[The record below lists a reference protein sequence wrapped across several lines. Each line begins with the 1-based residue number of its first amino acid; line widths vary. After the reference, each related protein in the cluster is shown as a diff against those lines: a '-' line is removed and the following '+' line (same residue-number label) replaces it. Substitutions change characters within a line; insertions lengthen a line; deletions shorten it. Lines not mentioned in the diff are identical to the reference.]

1 MITEFFSESRCSI
14 LLLERVTMKFNTL
27 AKLIMFAFATFSVV
41 TTFQNCSQ
49 SKNSSL
55 TNMDHNKGG
64 SVNNNDSAKLAEV
77 DLSNAT
83 AIEVQLTSLF
93 STNFKNDIPSIQIN
107 LSNGE
112 MRYINKEGQYISP
125 LRLCLYREELQEIKS
140 IIETSKICQ
149 PEGKVSADTVCTMEY
164 IYPYAKIFL
173 ESNDIIKLGEKSGC
187 SGIVDLCEDSKK
199 ALNGYI
205 SYLSSHLDNRKC
217 L

>member
-1 MITEFFSESRCSI
+1 
-14 LLLERVTMKFNTL
+14 MKFNTL

-41 TTFQNCSQ
+41 TTFQNCAQ
-49 SKNSSL
+49 SKSPV
-55 TNMDHNKGG
+55 TAATEENKG
-64 SVNNNDSAKLAEV
+64 SSNTNIDSSKLTEV
-77 DLSNAT
+77 DMSKAT

-93 STNFKNDIPSIQIN
+93 TTNFKTEIPNIQIN

-112 MRYINKEGQYISP
+112 MRYVNKEGQFVSP

-140 IIETSKICQ
+140 IVESSKVCR
-149 PEGKVSADTVCTMEY
+149 PEGKVNADTVCTMEY

-199 ALNGYI
+199 TLNGYI